1 MDATQDDHDP
11 VQRAQRLVRLFY
23 PQADNFGGLQAV
35 PSASMPEPYRG
46 LLDHRSHMTVAME
59 GFHGAPVSLR
69 VVASKAG
76 PAGAAGCRG
85 WYGREILLL
94 RPDGCVVQYG
104 IVRIDL
110 DQVDDASAAA
120 IRAAEIPLGRILI
133 QANLLRDVHD
143 VQLLEIEPGPRLQ
156 QLFAGAAVSTGFQGH
171 TFGRVAEISLG
182 GQPAVELLEIAAPGL
197 LPKALR

>member
-1 MDATQDDHDP
+1 MSAFQDNHDSVERAT
-11 VQRAQRLVRLFY
+11 RLVRLFY
-23 PQADNFGGLQAV
+23 PLADDFGGLQAV
-35 PSASMPEPYRG
+35 QSVVVPEPYCS

-59 GFHGAPVSLR
+59 RFHGAPVSLR
-69 VVASKAG
+69 VVASKAE

-94 RPDGCVVQYG
+94 RPDGCIVQHG

-110 DQVDDASAAA
+110 DQVDDATAAA
-120 IRAAEIPLGRILI
+120 IFAAQIPLGRILI
-133 QANLLRDVHD
+133 EANLLRDVHD
-143 VQLLEIEPGPRLQ
+143 VQLLKIEPGPRLQ
-156 QLFAGAAVSTGFQGH
+156 QLFANAAVSTGHRGPA
-171 TFGRVAEISLG
+171 FGRVAEISLG